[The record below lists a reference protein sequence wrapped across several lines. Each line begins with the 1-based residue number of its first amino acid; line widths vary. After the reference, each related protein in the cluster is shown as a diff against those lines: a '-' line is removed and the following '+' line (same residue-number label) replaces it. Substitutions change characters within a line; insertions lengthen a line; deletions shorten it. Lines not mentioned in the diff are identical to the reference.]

1 MAKVLTGVR
10 TPLEKRYS
18 IVFLGRVPH
27 RQSPKLSWII
37 ASRLQAVRLVLR
49 HAKLPL
55 TFSALL
61 RRSLVLLGQP
71 TQNPILDYWRSQGF
85 ELHFEFLF

>member
-1 MAKVLTGVR
+1 MAKVLTSVR

-49 HAKLPL
+49 LQN
-55 TFSALL
+55 
-61 RRSLVLLGQP
+61 RRSHFRRYFGVPSFPLGQP
-71 TQNPILDYWRSQGF
+71 TQNPLLDYWRSQGF